1 MASAIPVP
9 EQPGRLYIP
18 ATGNVVQQDQQ
29 YEGDFYDT
37 AEVGA
42 TLAPFTQGSTFP
54 IFKSQTGV
62 SGGSKDLAFTNL
74 TQTKRIPSYA
84 KLKLQRIGVHVRQW
98 VGTAR
103 PSPEDVVAVYELTT
117 LRFTL
122 GQTNLI
128 AEGPLL
134 TFQSGLGVTGV
145 TTANNFSA
153 LTLGVAS
160 QAAAPRLRE
169 ESDINDKI
177 DLNCNITVSSN
188 QYLASDNTLPTL
200 VGNGAAQHIAVSV
213 FLHGIITRPLGS

>member
-1 MASAIPVP
+1 MASAVPVP

-18 ATGNVVQQDQQ
+18 ATGSVVQQDQQ

-37 AEVGA
+37 VEFTSFAVGQVK
-42 TLAPFTQGSTFP
+42 LPF
-54 IFKSQTGV
+54 KDQTN
-62 SGGSKDLAFTNL
+62 KDLQFTNL

-84 KLKLQRIGVHVRQW
+84 KLKLQRLGVHVRQW
-98 VGTAR
+98 DGIAR
-103 PSPEDVVAVYELTT
+103 PSPEDVVCLYEMAS

-134 TFQSGLGVTGV
+134 VYSSGLGITGV
-145 TTANNFSA
+145 SNANNFSA
-153 LTLGVAS
+153 LSNGVAS

-169 ESDINDKI
+169 ESDISDKI
-177 DLNCNITVSSN
+177 DLNCRLEIGSN
-188 QYLASDNTLPTL
+188 AAWQNASGQPANPSNLAGQASIL
-200 VGNGAAQHIAVSV
+200 ASV

>member
-1 MASAIPVP
+1 MASAVPVP

-18 ATGNVVQQDQQ
+18 ATGSVVQQDQQ

-37 AEVGA
+37 VEFTSFAVGQA
-42 TLAPFTQGSTFP
+42 KLPFKDQNN
-54 IFKSQTGV
+54 
-62 SGGSKDLAFTNL
+62 KDLQFTNL

-84 KLKLQRIGVHVRQW
+84 KLKLQRLGVHVRQW
-98 VGTAR
+98 DITAR
-103 PSPEDVVAVYELTT
+103 PSAEDVVCLYEMTS

-134 TFQSGLGVTGV
+134 VYSSGLGLTGV
-145 TTANNFSA
+145 STANNFSV
-153 LTLGVAS
+153 LSNGVAS

-169 ESDINDKI
+169 ESDISDKI
-177 DLNCNITVSSN
+177 DLNCRLEVGSN
-188 QYLASDNTLPTL
+188 AAWSNTTQPTI
-200 VGNGAAQHIAVSV
+200 VGNLNGQASILCSV

>member
-1 MASAIPVP
+1 
-9 EQPGRLYIP
+9 
-18 ATGNVVQQDQQ
+18 VQQDQQ
-29 YEGDFYDT
+29 YEGDFYDSV
-37 AEVGA
+37 EIGA
-42 TLAPFTQGSTFP
+42 SLAPFSQGSTFP

-62 SGGSKDLAFTNL
+62 SGGNKDLAFTNI

-103 PSPEDVVAVYELTT
+103 PSPEDVIAVYELTT

-177 DLNCNITVSSN
+177 DLNASITVSSN
-188 QYLASDNTLPTL
+188 QFLASDNTLPAL
-200 VGNGAAQHIAVSV
+200 VGNGAATHIIASV

>member
-1 MASAIPVP
+1 MASAVPVP

-18 ATGNVVQQDQQ
+18 ATGSVVQQDQQ

-37 AEVGA
+37 VEFTALSAGQYK
-42 TLAPFTQGSTFP
+42 LPFKDQNN
-54 IFKSQTGV
+54 KSLQ
-62 SGGSKDLAFTNL
+62 FTNL

-84 KLKLQRIGVHVRQW
+84 KLKLQRLGVHVRQW
-98 VGTAR
+98 AGASR
-103 PSPEDVVAVYELTT
+103 PSPEDVIALYEMAS

-134 TFQSGLGVTGV
+134 VYASGLGITGV
-145 TTANNFSA
+145 STANNFTA
-153 LTLGVAS
+153 LSNGVAS

-169 ESDINDKI
+169 ESDISDKI
-177 DLNCNITVSSN
+177 DLNCRIEVGDNSAWTNGSAQPTIAGT
-188 QYLASDNTLPTL
+188 LAGVNSILATT
-200 VGNGAAQHIAVSV
+200 

>member
-1 MASAIPVP
+1 MASAVPVP

-18 ATGNVVQQDQQ
+18 ATGSVVQQDQQ

-37 AEVGA
+37 NEFTANAANEFALGA
-42 TLAPFTQGSTFP
+42 RQQYFVTQTN
-54 IFKSQTGV
+54 
-62 SGGSKDLAFTNL
+62 KDLQFTNL
-74 TQTKRIPSYA
+74 TQVKRIPSYA

-98 VGTAR
+98 DITSR
-103 PSPEDVVAVYELTT
+103 PNPENVVALYEMSS

-134 TFQSGLGVTGV
+134 VFSAGLGITGV
-145 TTANNFSA
+145 STANDFSVLA
-153 LTLGVAS
+153 LGVAS

-169 ESDINDKI
+169 ESDISDKI
-177 DLNCNITVSSN
+177 DLNAVVTIGSNLAWSNTSQPPFAANSSGLRSI
-188 QYLASDNTLPTL
+188 LAS
-200 VGNGAAQHIAVSV
+200 I

>member
-37 AEVGA
+37 VEITNSLFSSGSSFDIFKNQTGA
-42 TLAPFTQGSTFP
+42 T
-54 IFKSQTGV
+54 GV
-62 SGGSKDLAFTNL
+62 NKDLAFTNI

-84 KLKLQRIGVHVRQW
+84 KLKLQRIGAHVRQW

-103 PSPEDVVAVYELTT
+103 PSPEDTVAVYELTT

-134 TFQSGLGVTGV
+134 VFQSGLGVTGLS
-145 TTANNFSA
+145 TANNFSA

-200 VGNGAAQHIAVSV
+200 VGNGAAQHIAASV

>member
-1 MASAIPVP
+1 MASAVPVP

-18 ATGNVVQQDQQ
+18 ATGSVVQQDQQ

-37 AEVGA
+37 VEFTSFAVGA
-42 TLAPFTQGSTFP
+42 AKLPF
-54 IFKSQTGV
+54 KDQTN
-62 SGGSKDLAFTNL
+62 KDLQFTNL

-84 KLKLQRIGVHVRQW
+84 KLKLQRLGVHVRQW
-98 VGTAR
+98 DITAR
-103 PSPEDVVAVYELTT
+103 PSPEDVVCLYEMTS

-134 TFQSGLGVTGV
+134 VYSSGLGLTGV
-145 TTANNFSA
+145 STANNFSV
-153 LTLGVAS
+153 LSNGVAS

-169 ESDINDKI
+169 ESDISDKI
-177 DLNCNITVSSN
+177 DLNCRLEVGSNAAWSSTT
-188 QYLASDNTLPTL
+188 QPTI
-200 VGNGAAQHIAVSV
+200 VGNLAGQASILCSV

>member
-1 MASAIPVP
+1 MASAVPVP

-18 ATGNVVQQDQQ
+18 ATGSVVQQDQQ

-37 AEVGA
+37 VEFTTFAVGTA
-42 TLAPFTQGSTFP
+42 KLPF
-54 IFKSQTGV
+54 KDQTN
-62 SGGSKDLAFTNL
+62 KDLQFTNL

-84 KLKLQRIGVHVRQW
+84 KLKLQRLGVHVRQW
-98 VGTAR
+98 DITAR
-103 PSPEDVVAVYELTT
+103 PSPEDVVCLYEMTS

-134 TFQSGLGVTGV
+134 VYASGLGLTGV
-145 TTANNFSA
+145 STANNFSV
-153 LTLGVAS
+153 LSNGVAS

-169 ESDINDKI
+169 ESDISDKI
-177 DLNCNITVSSN
+177 DLNCRLEIGSN
-188 QYLASDNTLPTL
+188 AAWSATTQPTI
-200 VGNGAAQHIAVSV
+200 VGNLAGQASILASV

>member
-1 MASAIPVP
+1 MASAVPVP

-18 ATGNVVQQDQQ
+18 ATGSVVQQDQQ

-37 AEVGA
+37 VEFTTFAVGTA
-42 TLAPFTQGSTFP
+42 KLPF
-54 IFKSQTGV
+54 KDQTN
-62 SGGSKDLAFTNL
+62 KDLQFTNL

-84 KLKLQRIGVHVRQW
+84 KLKLQRLGVHVRQW
-98 VGTAR
+98 DINAR
-103 PSPEDVVAVYELTT
+103 PSPEDVVCLYEMTS

-134 TFQSGLGVTGV
+134 VYSSGLGLTGV
-145 TTANNFSA
+145 STANNFSV
-153 LTLGVAS
+153 LSNGVAS

-169 ESDINDKI
+169 ESDISDKI
-177 DLNCNITVSSN
+177 DLNCRLEIGSNAAWSNTAQPTIVGNLNGVSSV
-188 QYLASDNTLPTL
+188 LC
-200 VGNGAAQHIAVSV
+200 SV

>member
-1 MASAIPVP
+1 MASAVPVP

-18 ATGNVVQQDQQ
+18 ATGSVVQQDQQ

-37 AEVGA
+37 AEFTTFAVG
-42 TLAPFTQGSTFP
+42 TRQQYFVTQNN
-54 IFKSQTGV
+54 
-62 SGGSKDLAFTNL
+62 KDLQFTNL
-74 TQTKRIPSYA
+74 TQVKRIPSYA

-98 VGTAR
+98 DITSR
-103 PSPEDVVAVYELTT
+103 PNAENVVALYEMSS

-134 TFQSGLGVTGV
+134 VFSAGLGITGV
-145 TTANNFSA
+145 STANDFSVLA
-153 LTLGVAS
+153 LGVAS

-169 ESDINDKI
+169 ESDISDKI
-177 DLNCNITVSSN
+177 DLNAVVSIGSN
-188 QYLASDNTLPTL
+188 LAWSTTTQPTIAANSSGLSSILAS
-200 VGNGAAQHIAVSV
+200 I